1 MVEEWSRRGL
11 LKRAAIAGAALTL
24 GAHESAAKQ
33 SPSNDIPAAIDSG
46 VKERDDA
53 QELNR
58 INREMQDAIKKGDME
73 KIRKLT
79 DDLDKHLK
87 RLLDRQNK

>member
-1 MVEEWSRRGL
+1 